1 MFCRV
6 MVQGQDIAV
15 WRVRKRKNKS
25 LCVMKR
31 EVKGSAL
38 DCDGVGWSVRL
49 EKCGMRE
56 KSEPRLIEIVLW
68 RGKVCP

>member
-1 MFCRV
+1 
-6 MVQGQDIAV
+6 
-15 WRVRKRKNKS
+15 
-25 LCVMKR
+25 MKR